1 MEVIISDLVKLM
13 KQEKSFL
20 SREKAMMLFFIELI
34 CLITQQA
41 FKQLDD
47 ELFEQLKQEGY
58 QSNRQ
63 SQRTITFLFGTVTYQ
78 RRRLK
83 NNEGTIRYPL
93 DEFLGIRKGTC
104 YSSLVLRNVSELG
117 SMMVYRHVSK
127 AIDCLTTWN
136 MSHQNVQQ
144 LVVKTG
150 KLIQEKSTHEQRYEG
165 ISCKKKVPFLY
176 LEGDGI
182 LIRGQRKTRLEIHR
196 FQVSEGTEKRGNRS
210 TLIHSHFVSHLN
222 RQQAQKELMDYLQ
235 ATYDLKETIV
245 VSNSDGG
252 SGYEKDVFEE
262 LSLGCLR
269 DEHFRDK
276 YHVHQKIKERLNFAP
291 SLQKKLIEAVSQ
303 YDFGKVQA
311 CLDTAESLIEE
322 EHEEKYKEQLRL
334 LIAYLQRNWRYL
346 CPLKARGIEDK
357 QACIGTIESTH
368 RKMTYRMKRQERLW
382 TKTGASAMIR
392 VIDSLRNHELDD
404 WLNQYY
410 DLPNDVYES
419 EVRWKK
425 MKRAVQRKPPFVPH
439 SGAFNGRIAYG
450 YASSS
455 PLGRLSSALN
465 QLSTTPRYL

>member
-93 DEFLGIRKGTC
+93 DEFLGIRKGTR

-117 SMMVYRHVSK
+117 SMMVYRHVSQ

-196 FQVSEGTEKRGNRS
+196 FQVSE
-210 TLIHSHFVSHLN
+210 
-222 RQQAQKELMDYLQ
+222 
-235 ATYDLKETIV
+235 
-245 VSNSDGG
+245 
-252 SGYEKDVFEE
+252 
-262 LSLGCLR
+262 
-269 DEHFRDK
+269 
-276 YHVHQKIKERLNFAP
+276 
-291 SLQKKLIEAVSQ
+291 QKKE
-303 YDFGKVQA
+303 
-311 CLDTAESLIEE
+311 
-322 EHEEKYKEQLRL
+322 
-334 LIAYLQRNWRYL
+334 
-346 CPLKARGIEDK
+346 GID
-357 QACIGTIESTH
+357 
-368 RKMTYRMKRQERLW
+368 R
-382 TKTGASAMIR
+382 
-392 VIDSLRNHELDD
+392 
-404 WLNQYY
+404 
-410 DLPNDVYES
+410 P
-419 EVRWKK
+419 
-425 MKRAVQRKPPFVPH
+425 
-439 SGAFNGRIAYG
+439 
-450 YASSS
+450 
-455 PLGRLSSALN
+455 
-465 QLSTTPRYL
+465 

>member
-93 DEFLGIRKGTC
+93 DEFLGIRKGTR

-165 ISCKKKVPFLY
+165 ISSKKKVPFLY
-176 LEGDGI
+176 LEGDGV

-210 TLIHSHFVSHLN
+210 TMIHSHFVSHLN

-252 SGYEKDVFEE
+252 SGYETDVFEE

-269 DEHFRDK
+269 HEHFRDK

-291 SLQKKLIEAVSQ
+291 FLQKKLIEAVSQ

-322 EHEEKYKEQLRL
+322 EHEEKYK
-334 LIAYLQRNWRYL
+334 
-346 CPLKARGIEDK
+346 
-357 QACIGTIESTH
+357 
-368 RKMTYRMKRQERLW
+368 
-382 TKTGASAMIR
+382 
-392 VIDSLRNHELDD
+392 
-404 WLNQYY
+404 
-410 DLPNDVYES
+410 
-419 EVRWKK
+419 
-425 MKRAVQRKPPFVPH
+425 
-439 SGAFNGRIAYG
+439 
-450 YASSS
+450 
-455 PLGRLSSALN
+455 
-465 QLSTTPRYL
+465 